1 MGVFLEFS
9 IRLLM
14 ILSMFFGDYL
24 PIINHNY
31 GSLILSCVLVIA
43 LFIVFYVS
51 FNSLDR

>member
-1 MGVFLEFS
+1 MGMFLELS

-31 GSLILSCVLVIA
+31 SVLCYEGDRKSS
-43 LFIVFYVS
+43 FI
-51 FNSLDR
+51 